1 MHSGHGQHM
10 DDATS
15 EEHTPRGSW
24 HPHIDYRIML
34 SIDGYSCTSVS
45 DYDNIIRQSSVTPKH
60 APHFEDLTLPDIERL
75 EELPGASGRR
85 RSKTYRFGHDSV
97 IKVSPHRNLLYEAR
111 MLAYIKQK
119 LPYIPVPEVYGV
131 RQLRD
136 ASGGDRYFILMEYI
150 DGIGADEAACEW
162 SPEETQIFM
171 DSVQTLRDA
180 LAKTTGRYI
189 QAVDT
194 RLDTNAGCEMSDGD
208 ANIRTARPIPNS
220 TEEDLS
226 VQDELFDHI
235 WQKMERGPFA
245 DEAGFMSSIGVALQR
260 RGAGAPRLDLV
271 SRMVDHLPKTCPTGR
286 GAFPLQHA
294 NLSLGNFLVRRTSRS
309 ADGGGTPEIIGV
321 LGWGQCGFYPAW
333 WELAKTA
340 AYEDQLLVD
349 IAAQDD
355 AFSQYSQHASVMLH
369 VRDIIY

>member
-1 MHSGHGQHM
+1 MNNAHGRHM
-10 DDATS
+10 DDTTP
-15 EEHTPRGSW
+15 EDHTPRGSW

-34 SIDGYSCTSVS
+34 SLDESSCTSAS
-45 DYDNIIRQSSVTPKH
+45 DYDSISRQGSVTPKH
-60 APHFEDLTLPDIERL
+60 APHFEDLTLPDIEKL

-85 RSKTYRFGHDSV
+85 RSTTYRFGHDRV
-97 IKVSPHRNLLYEAR
+97 IKVSPHRNILYEAR
-111 MLAYIKQK
+111 MLAYIKQR
-119 LPYIPVPEVYGV
+119 LPNIPVPEVYGV

-150 DGIGADEAACEW
+150 DGFGADEAACEW
-162 SPEETQIFM
+162 SPEETQLFT
-171 DSVQTLRDA
+171 DSVQTLRDT
-180 LAKTTGRYI
+180 LAKTTGKNI

-194 RLDTNAGCEMSDGD
+194 RLNTDAGCERSNRNVD
-208 ANIRTARPIPNS
+208 IRTTHPVPDSA
-220 TEEDLS
+220 EDDLS

-235 WQKMERGPFA
+235 WQTMERGPFA
-245 DEAGFMSSIGVALQR
+245 TEADFMSSVGVALQR

-286 GAFPLQHA
+286 GTFPLQHA

-309 ADGGGTPEIIGV
+309 AGGGGTPEIVSV

-333 WELAKTA
+333 WELAKMA
-340 AYEDQLLVD
+340 ASEERLLMD

-355 AFSQYSQHASVMLH
+355 AFPQYSQHASVMLH